1 MPDINSE
8 SPKNQS
14 QPLWTKNFILICLA
28 NLAVCISFHSLL
40 PTLPVYIQAQG
51 GTKETVG
58 LALAALTIAAV
69 MIRPIAGWAIDTYGR
84 RLILL
89 TGLVTFLLPSA
100 FYLLMVPIVP
110 LLFLRMF
117 HGIGWGICNTAIG
130 TVASD
135 IVPKSRLGEGLGY
148 FGSTGSLSLAIAPA
162 LSLWLID
169 AVSFEALFWFCSLS
183 AVAAV
188 LIAVPIKCP
197 DQDLALNAS
206 KPTLVERS
214 ALKPSL
220 VILLVALTYSSLLSF
235 LALFLRQQGL
245 SSSGLFFTAMA
256 LTTLGVRPLSG
267 LLIDRYGLRGYNI
280 VVFSGLVC
288 LTAAMVVIAG
298 ISSMSGLIVS
308 GLLYGIGFGFLQPS
322 MLTLCISSA
331 PSRRGAA
338 NATFWTAFDIGV
350 AAGSI
355 LWGFIAEHWS
365 YTLMFQLNTLS
376 LVLAAAV
383 YISIVKD
390 RVKVLRPL
398 PE

>member
-1 MPDINSE
+1 MDEKFHLNLPGKFSGMHLI
-8 SPKNQS
+8 P
-14 QPLWTKNFILICLA
+14 QPAAHAAC
-28 NLAVCISFHSLL
+28 
-40 PTLPVYIQAQG
+40 VYPGAG
-51 GTKETVG
+51 AAPG

-89 TGLVTFLLPSA
+89 AGLVTFLLPSA

-148 FGSTGSLSLAIAPA
+148 FGSTGSLSLAVAPA

-169 AVSFEALFWFCSLS
+169 AVSFEALFWFCSL
-183 AVAAV
+183 AAAAAV
-188 LIAVPIKCP
+188 FIAMPIKYP
-197 DQDLALNAS
+197 DQDLSPNNAA
-206 KPTLVERS
+206 KPALVERS

-235 LALFLRQQGL
+235 LALFLRQQGMP
-245 SSSGLFFTAMA
+245 SSGLFFTAMA

-267 LLIDRYGLRGYNI
+267 MLIDRYGLRGYNI
-280 VVFSGLVC
+280 AVFSGLVC
-288 LTAAMVVIAG
+288 LAAAMFAIAG
-298 ISSMSGLIVS
+298 ISSMSGLIIS

-322 MLTLCISSA
+322 MLTLCIGSA

-355 LWGFIAEHWS
+355 LWGFIAEHRG
-365 YTLMFQLNTLS
+365 YTSMFQLNTLS
-376 LVLAAAV
+376 LFLAAAV

-390 RVKVLRPL
+390 RMKLLQPL